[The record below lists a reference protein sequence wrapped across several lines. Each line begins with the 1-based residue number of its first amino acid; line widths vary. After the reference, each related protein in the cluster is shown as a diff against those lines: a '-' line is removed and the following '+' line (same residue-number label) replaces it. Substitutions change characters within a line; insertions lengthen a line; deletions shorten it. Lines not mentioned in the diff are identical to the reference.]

1 MILATIIS
9 RVEQILTL
17 LGERRFDLALT
28 LTTHLEEDV
37 VALGEGSDG
46 AAQAIRDF
54 LYASRLSTE
63 TLIKVRALR
72 PQ

>member
-1 MILATIIS
+1 MVLATIIS
-9 RVEQILTL
+9 RVEQIVTL

-37 VALGEGSDG
+37 VAWGEGSDG
-46 AAQAIRDF
+46 TTQAIRDF

-63 TLIKVRALR
+63 TLIKVQALR